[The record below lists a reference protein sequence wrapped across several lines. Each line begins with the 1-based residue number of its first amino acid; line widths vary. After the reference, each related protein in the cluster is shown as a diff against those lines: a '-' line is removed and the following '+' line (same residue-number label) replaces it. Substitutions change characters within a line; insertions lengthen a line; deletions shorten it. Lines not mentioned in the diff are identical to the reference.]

1 MKDLKTVLYETIH
14 RNKKSVQ
21 QLADETAI
29 SSSYLYRAGMPM
41 DQSGVRFPVDF
52 IIPLMKASNDFS
64 ILQHLAITCDF
75 IIIKTPR
82 ISCSKL
88 ERDTIISNYQSK
100 TSAAASALVSFFS
113 KPSLDNYKN
122 AIDTLQSVLECT
134 VSTKKYIEKEASG
147 QFDLL
152 FKNE

>member
-52 IIPLMKASNDFS
+52 VIPLMKAANDYS
-64 ILQHLAITCDF
+64 ILQHIARACDF
-75 IIIKTPR
+75 ILVR
-82 ISCSKL
+82 IPKISSSKL
-88 ERDTIISNYQSK
+88 DRENIVSDYQLK
-100 TSAAASALVSFFS
+100 TASASNALVKFFS
-113 KPSLDNYKN
+113 QPSLDNYHN
-122 AIDTLQSVLECT
+122 TINTLHAVLECT
-134 VSTKKYIEKEASG
+134 ASTKKYIEKEATG

-152 FKNE
+152 FND